1 MDMEVDEP
9 QEENRLAEMDADD
22 EAESTVL
29 LDYAERL
36 TLE

>member
-1 MDMEVDEP
+1 MNDRNN
-9 QEENRLAEMDADD
+9 QLAEMDVDD